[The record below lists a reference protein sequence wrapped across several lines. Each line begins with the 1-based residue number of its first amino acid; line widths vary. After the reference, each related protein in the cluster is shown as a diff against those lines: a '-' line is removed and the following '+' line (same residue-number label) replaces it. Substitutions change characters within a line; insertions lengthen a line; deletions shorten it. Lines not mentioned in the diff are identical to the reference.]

1 MLAYSVTQR
10 RVASLFQNVRCAL
23 AIELSRSSPFPA
35 IIVCS
40 GQGERLVRDSKG
52 QAPRL
57 RRPSESGV
65 VIGDV

>member
-1 MLAYSVTQR
+1 V
-10 RVASLFQNVRCAL
+10 SL
-23 AIELSRSSPFPA
+23 ISSPA

-52 QAPRL
+52 QAHCM

-65 VIGDV
+65 VIRDA